1 VARTPANHPDAA
13 GAIARS
19 RQLSALSTLPD
30 RLRPSPLAPSAAPRP
45 HRRSGEIDFAV
56 VRDRAGFDA
65 LELDWNE
72 LFARAGRDTH
82 LFQTFNWNWHWAN
95 HYLSVDT
102 TAAKTSLAI
111 VTGRRDG
118 RLIALWPLVVVRGGG
133 LKVVRWMGEPVSQY
147 GDVLLAEEPDKAAV
161 LRQGW
166 HEIVHRLGADAV
178 HLRKVRADADIQ
190 PLIAGLALTEVASA
204 RAPYLDLGS
213 ALNFAQYEKRYSQK
227 ARKNRRRLMRR
238 LEEQGSIHIVRHQRG
253 SEARAAALEAIALK
267 RAWTNASLRLA
278 PSLADARFAAFFAD
292 VAEARRRPA
301 GCAVTTMRC
310 NGVIASVA
318 IDVTC
323 ARRRAAHVIV
333 HDQRFQRLSPGT
345 LLLQEWIRAA
355 SAEGIATFDLL
366 APAYAYKD
374 DWADAGVAVGDYAA
388 GFTWAGRLYAGLYLA
403 LLRQRLKA
411 ALEALPGL
419 LGRARALWPWRA
431 HRNAKAA
438 PS

>member
-1 VARTPANHPDAA
+1 
-13 GAIARS
+13 
-19 RQLSALSTLPD
+19 
-30 RLRPSPLAPSAAPRP
+30 LAPSARSRP
-45 HRRSGEIDFAV
+45 QRRSEDIDFAV
-56 VRDRAGFDA
+56 VRDRVGFDA
-65 LELDWNE
+65 LEPEWNE

-95 HYLSVDT
+95 HYLAADASS
-102 TAAKTSLAI
+102 AKTSLAI
-111 VTGRRDG
+111 GTARREG
-118 RLIALWPLVVVRGGG
+118 RLIGLWPLVVVRFGG

-147 GDVLLAEEPDKAAV
+147 GDVLLADEPDKAAV

-166 HEIVHRLGADAV
+166 REIVHRLGADAV
-178 HLRKVRADADIQ
+178 HLRKVRADADMQ
-190 PLIAGLALTEVASA
+190 PLIASLGLTEVASA

-213 ALNFAQYEKRYSQK
+213 APNFAQYEKRYSQK

-238 LEEQGSIHIVRHQRG
+238 LEEQGSIRIVRHARG
-253 SEARAAALEAIALK
+253 GEARAAALEAIALK

-292 VAEARRRPA
+292 VAEAQRRPA

-323 ARRRAAHVIV
+323 ARRRAAHIIV

-366 APAYAYKD
+366 APAYGYKD
-374 DWADAGVAVGDYAA
+374 DWADAGVTVGDYAA

-403 LLRQRLKA
+403 FLRQRLKA

-419 LGRARALWPWRA
+419 LSRARAFWPLRA
-431 HRNAKAA
+431 SPRQGGA
-438 PS
+438 